1 MIYWVYLLTGILC
14 EVAGT
19 TGMRAFVYSNPALSQ
34 TSATVG
40 IVISYFL
47 VSRAVEKIPM
57 SIAYAIWS
65 GLGTGGV
72 SLLSWFFFREAH
84 APAQNTRTLSCHC
97 GHALH
102 QPGQKR
108 TGEGKV
114 TIPDISLRQ
123 ELIIAIL
130 WLFGA
135 VATDMVAISALVL
148 SHGFRRW
155 KWALLSIAA
164 IFLSFF
170 CMRRVVLEI
179 PLGVAYALWCVFG
192 IFGTL
197 AIGAFIFHQ
206 HISRQKQAGIVLLAI
221 GVICMSL
228 S

>member
-1 MIYWVYLLTGILC
+1 M
-14 EVAGT
+14 
-19 TGMRAFVYSNPALSQ
+19 
-34 TSATVG
+34 
-40 IVISYFL
+40 
-47 VSRAVEKIPM
+47 
-57 SIAYAIWS
+57 
-65 GLGTGGV
+65 
-72 SLLSWFFFREAH
+72 
-84 APAQNTRTLSCHC
+84 
-97 GHALH
+97 
-102 QPGQKR
+102 
-108 TGEGKV
+108 

-135 VATDMVAISALVL
+135 VATDMVAIS
-148 SHGFRRW
+148 
-155 KWALLSIAA
+155 A

>member
-1 MIYWVYLLTGILC
+1 M
-14 EVAGT
+14 
-19 TGMRAFVYSNPALSQ
+19 
-34 TSATVG
+34 
-40 IVISYFL
+40 
-47 VSRAVEKIPM
+47 
-57 SIAYAIWS
+57 
-65 GLGTGGV
+65 
-72 SLLSWFFFREAH
+72 
-84 APAQNTRTLSCHC
+84 
-97 GHALH
+97 
-102 QPGQKR
+102 
-108 TGEGKV
+108 

-179 PLGVAYALWCVFG
+179 PLGVAYALWCVFE
-192 IFGTL
+192 TL

>member
-1 MIYWVYLLTGILC
+1 M
-14 EVAGT
+14 
-19 TGMRAFVYSNPALSQ
+19 
-34 TSATVG
+34 
-40 IVISYFL
+40 
-47 VSRAVEKIPM
+47 
-57 SIAYAIWS
+57 
-65 GLGTGGV
+65 
-72 SLLSWFFFREAH
+72 
-84 APAQNTRTLSCHC
+84 
-97 GHALH
+97 
-102 QPGQKR
+102 
-108 TGEGKV
+108 

-155 KWALLSIAA
+155 KWALLSISA

-192 IFGTL
+192 ILGTL

>member
-1 MIYWVYLLTGILC
+1 
-14 EVAGT
+14 
-19 TGMRAFVYSNPALSQ
+19 
-34 TSATVG
+34 
-40 IVISYFL
+40 
-47 VSRAVEKIPM
+47 
-57 SIAYAIWS
+57 
-65 GLGTGGV
+65 
-72 SLLSWFFFREAH
+72 
-84 APAQNTRTLSCHC
+84 
-97 GHALH
+97 
-102 QPGQKR
+102 
-108 TGEGKV
+108 
-114 TIPDISLRQ
+114 
-123 ELIIAIL
+123 
-130 WLFGA
+130 
-135 VATDMVAISALVL
+135 MVAISALVL

-155 KWALLSIAA
+155 KWALLSISA

>member
-1 MIYWVYLLTGILC
+1 M
-14 EVAGT
+14 
-19 TGMRAFVYSNPALSQ
+19 
-34 TSATVG
+34 
-40 IVISYFL
+40 
-47 VSRAVEKIPM
+47 
-57 SIAYAIWS
+57 
-65 GLGTGGV
+65 
-72 SLLSWFFFREAH
+72 
-84 APAQNTRTLSCHC
+84 
-97 GHALH
+97 
-102 QPGQKR
+102 
-108 TGEGKV
+108 

-164 IFLSFF
+164 IFL
-170 CMRRVVLEI
+170 
-179 PLGVAYALWCVFG
+179 WCVFG

>member
-57 SIAYAIWS
+57 SHMVRARNRGRLS
-65 GLGTGGV
+65 SQLVLLQGG
-72 SLLSWFFFREAH
+72 H